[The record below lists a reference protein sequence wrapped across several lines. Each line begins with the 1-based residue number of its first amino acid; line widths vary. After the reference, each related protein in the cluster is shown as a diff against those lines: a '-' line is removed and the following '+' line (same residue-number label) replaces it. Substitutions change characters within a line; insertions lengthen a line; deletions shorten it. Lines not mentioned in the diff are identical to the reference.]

1 MRGKAKGLKGRIDL
15 REQGEKLREMGEGRK
30 VGLGDGIPV
39 LPEGRK
45 EKRSVTLDRGYV
57 EALELLAWYERRAFS
72 ELVEEAVARF
82 MSSEAD
88 RLREAL
94 KHRDE
99 FKRWREE
106 KSGGGVED
114 RPSFVRPEIAG
125 DLLYPGARLPRITS
139 SDPIL
144 CIRAKLG

>member
-1 MRGKAKGLKGRIDL
+1 MRGWAMRGKAKGLKGRIDL
-15 REQGEKLREMGEGRK
+15 REQGKKLREMGEGRK

-72 ELVEEAVARF
+72 ELVEEA
-82 MSSEAD
+82 D

-99 FKRWREE
+99 FERWREE
-106 KSGGGVED
+106 KSEGGVED

-144 CIRAKLG
+144 CIRAKPG

>member
-1 MRGKAKGLKGRIDL
+1 MRGWAMRGKAKGLEERIDL
-15 REQGEKLREMGEGRK
+15 REQGQKLREMGEGRK
-30 VGLGDGIPV
+30 VGLGEGIPV

-45 EKRSVTLDRGYV
+45 EKRSITLDRGYV

-72 ELVEEAVARF
+72 ELVEEAVFRF

-99 FKRWREE
+99 FERWREE
-106 KSGGGVED
+106 K
-114 RPSFVRPEIAG
+114 
-125 DLLYPGARLPRITS
+125 ARRRIRGS
-139 SDPIL
+139 PFMRSP
-144 CIRAKLG
+144 

>member
-1 MRGKAKGLKGRIDL
+1 MRGKAKGLEERIDL
-15 REQGEKLREMGEGRK
+15 REQGQKLREMGEGRK
-30 VGLGDGIPV
+30 VGLGEGIPV

-45 EKRSVTLDRGYV
+45 EKRSITLDRGYV

-72 ELVEEAVARF
+72 ELVEEAVFRF

-99 FKRWREE
+99 FERWREE
-106 KSGGGVED
+106 K
-114 RPSFVRPEIAG
+114 
-125 DLLYPGARLPRITS
+125 ARRRIRGS
-139 SDPIL
+139 PFMRSP
-144 CIRAKLG
+144 